1 MSKIPTPTLTG
12 TITPEQYQELSKLT
26 WGLPLDTVID
36 AGVRGYM
43 SEMSTEAAAA
53 AIERLRGVRR
63 PTHYCHWC
71 GMPLRGRYCDECGEQ
86 F

>member
-1 MSKIPTPTLTG
+1 MSKIPTLTG
-12 TITPEQYQELSKLT
+12 TITPEQYEELSRLT
-26 WGLPLDTVID
+26 WGLDLDTIID

-43 SEMSTEAAAA
+43 SEMSTQDAAA
-53 AIERLRGVRR
+53 AIERLRRVRR
-63 PTHYCHWC
+63 PTRHCHWC